1 MHKFLFFPHV
11 PYHVTTFI
19 SVINELNSCD
29 VSIVYADHLKHYGT
43 KKIKEYRINLRQLR
57 TEFFKILQL
66 LDLLFSRYAN
76 RHKQ

>member
-29 VSIVYADHLKHYGT
+29 VSIVYADHLKHYGS
-43 KKIKEYRINLRQLR
+43 KKIKESIIKKMADEKNISNFNSIFISL
-57 TEFFKILQL
+57 
-66 LDLLFSRYAN
+66 
-76 RHKQ
+76 